1 VHAAAPHASEARSR
15 VSGSDADAGSRPDA
29 ASQHAQQTSTAA
41 AFAFRATLPGDT
53 SEVQADRFARTG
65 AWSTPARP
73 GAGSIAGGHGVR
85 RAIERPGEPLEPELR
100 GQFEDDLG
108 VGLGAVRLHTDAA
121 ASASARSLHAQA
133 YTVGTDVVFASGR
146 LQPGSA
152 GGRELLAHE
161 LAHVAQQTASGTP
174 VLAASPD
181 EGFWDVVSV
190 VSPVAGM
197 LGTASGVSGGDV
209 LEATGRYV
217 LGDTLWDVLQ
227 AFMGGFMEGLAFHPR
242 ELQQISDRVDDFGVE
257 DALDFVGG
265 FTEGVL
271 EGLWDEFVD
280 LLKALWALI
289 GLPAALNRFLTQTLP
304 ELALPFAA
312 RIGPMIDGPGGLSA
326 RLDQLRDAFNAD
338 PAGFAAQAQR
348 LLDVAHQQVLA
359 GIRGRGR
366 DAASAVVDWLLKP
379 WDQIAEDIGKV
390 TGRILFEV
398 LLFVGTDA
406 IGSFLKEVGVVAGR
420 LAAPVVEGAL
430 DAFRAVAE
438 LFGTMLDW
446 LEGLVRGVAAEAG
459 ALFDALRDLVAGLR
473 NVVSEMAA
481 PELATADAGGMRMSM
496 AEPRGGMLETGAL
509 EPTRTT
515 RTTVAQ
521 LYGRAEAPTLEE
533 LGARIEALEGTGA
546 PADLVEQLDAI
557 DPMSPDAAEQ
567 IRALD
572 ERVRLWE
579 SEAPGPAPEGIGALT
594 EEAEA
599 ARRATLN
606 EQAERLEANRLQG
619 TAGEEAVMG
628 DILAQRPIPELG
640 SPATLRGSQVRVQTR
655 AGLRII
661 DHVVQLPS
669 GELVALEVKT
679 GGATRSGYQIIC
691 DDLLEA
697 EGGTV
702 IGSGAPGFSGQVL
715 RVRTVVLY
723 R

>member
-1 VHAAAPHASEARSR
+1 MPAAATHTGPAKSPG
-15 VSGSDADAGSRPDA
+15 SGADADARSGPA
-29 ASQHAQQTSTAA
+29 APSQQAQQSFTAA
-41 AFAFRATLPGDT
+41 AFALSATPPGDT

-65 AWSTPARP
+65 SWSAPVTP
-73 GAGSIAGGHGVR
+73 GAGNATSVDGVHGVR
-85 RAIERPGEPLEPELR
+85 HAIEGPGEPLQPDLR
-100 GQFEDDLG
+100 RRFEDDLG
-108 VGLGAVRLHTDAA
+108 VGLDAVRLHTDAA

-133 YTVGTDVVFASGR
+133 YTVGTDVVFAPGR
-146 LQPGSA
+146 LQPDSA
-152 GGRELLAHE
+152 GGHELLAHE

-181 EGFWDVVSV
+181 VGFWDVVSV
-190 VSPVAGM
+190 VSPVAGVI
-197 LGTASGVSGGDV
+197 GNASGVSGGDV
-209 LEATGRYV
+209 LEAAGRYV

-227 AFMGGFMEGLAFHPR
+227 AFTGGFMEGLADHPS
-242 ELQQISDRVDDFGVE
+242 ELQQISDRIDDFGVE
-257 DALDFVGG
+257 DALDFTSG
-265 FTEGVL
+265 FTVGVL

-280 LLKALWALI
+280 LLKAIWALI
-289 GLPAALNRFLTQTLP
+289 GLPAALNRFLTETLP
-304 ELALPFAA
+304 ELAVRFAA
-312 RIGPMIDGPGGLSA
+312 RIGPMIDGPGGLAA
-326 RLDQLRDAFNAD
+326 RLDQLRDAFNRD
-338 PAGFAAQAQR
+338 PAGFVAQAQR

-366 DAASAVVDWLLKP
+366 DAAAGVVDWLLKP
-379 WDQIAEDIGKV
+379 WDEIAEDIGKV

-459 ALFDALRDLVAGLR
+459 ELFDALRELVAGLR

-496 AEPRGGMLETGAL
+496 AEPRGGGLLET
-509 EPTRTT
+509 PTRTT
-515 RTTVAQ
+515 QTTVAE
-521 LYGRAEAPTLEE
+521 LYGRAETPTLTE
-533 LGARIEALEGTGA
+533 LEARIEALEGTGA

-567 IRALD
+567 LRALD
-572 ERVRLWE
+572 ERVRFWE
-579 SEAPGPAPEGIGALT
+579 SEGPGPAPEGIGALT

-599 ARRATLN
+599 ARRATIN
-606 EQAERLEANRLQG
+606 EAQERLEANALQG
-619 TAGEEAVMG
+619 SAGEAEVLD
-628 DILAQRPIPELG
+628 DIVSRRPIPELG
-640 SPATLRGSQVRVQTR
+640 SPTTLRGSQVRVQTR
-655 AGLRII
+655 AGLRIV
-661 DHVVQLPS
+661 DHLVQLPS

-679 GGATRSGYQIIC
+679 GGATRSAYQLTC
-691 DDLLEA
+691 DGLIES

-702 IGSGAPGFSGQVL
+702 IGYGAPGLRGQVL
-715 RVRTVVLY
+715 QVRTVVLY

>member
-1 VHAAAPHASEARSR
+1 MPVAA
-15 VSGSDADAGSRPDA
+15 
-29 ASQHAQQTSTAA
+29 
-41 AFAFRATLPGDT
+41 
-53 SEVQADRFARTG
+53 
-65 AWSTPARP
+65 
-73 GAGSIAGGHGVR
+73 GHGVR
-85 RAIERPGEPLEPELR
+85 RAIERPGKPLEPELR

-133 YTVGTDVVFASGR
+133 YTVGTDVVFASDR
-146 LQPGSA
+146 LQPDSA

-174 VLAASPD
+174 MLAASPD
-181 EGFWDVVSV
+181 VGFWDVVSV
-190 VSPVAGM
+190 VSPVAGVI
-197 LGTASGVSGGDV
+197 GSASGVSSDDV

-227 AFMGGFMEGLAFHPR
+227 AFMGGFMEGLASHPR
-242 ELQQISDRVDDFGVE
+242 ELQQISDRMDDFGVE
-257 DALDFVGG
+257 DALDFMSG
-265 FTEGVL
+265 FTVGVL
-271 EGLWDEFVD
+271 EGLLAEFVD
-280 LLKALWALI
+280 LVKAIWALI
-289 GLPAALNRFLTQTLP
+289 GLPAALDRFLWQTLP
-304 ELALPFAA
+304 ELALRFMV
-312 RIGPMIDGPGGLSA
+312 RIGPMIYGPGGLAA
-326 RLDQLRDAFNAD
+326 RLDQLGDAFNRD
-338 PAGFAAQAQR
+338 PKGFVEQAQR
-348 LLDVAHQQVLA
+348 LLDVAHLQMLA

-379 WDQIAEDIGKV
+379 WDKIAEDIGKV

-430 DAFRAVAE
+430 DALRAVTE

-459 ALFDALRDLVAGLR
+459 ELFDALRELVAGLR

-481 PELATADAGGMRMSM
+481 PELATAEAGGMRMSM
-496 AEPRGGMLETGAL
+496 AEPRGASVLEAGAQ
-509 EPTRTT
+509 PTRTT
-515 RTTVAQ
+515 QTTVAQ

-546 PADLVEQLDAI
+546 PAELVEQLDAI

-572 ERVRLWE
+572 ERVRFWE
-579 SEAPGPAPEGIGALT
+579 SEAPGPAPEGIGGLT
-594 EEAEA
+594 EESEA
-599 ARRATLN
+599 ARRATYN
-606 EQAERLEANRLQG
+606 AERERLEANALQG
-619 TAGEEAVMG
+619 SAGEAEVL
-628 DILAQRPIPELG
+628 DEILSQRPIPELG

-661 DHVVQLPS
+661 DHVVELPS
-669 GELVALEVKT
+669 SELVALEVKT
-679 GGATRSGYQIIC
+679 GGATRSGYQVIC
-691 DDLLEA
+691 DNLLEA